1 MRKIHSFA
9 VMLGLIGLVFP
20 LLGAAQQANAW
31 KVDDTWAGGQW
42 DGSTS
47 WIATDGKGKV
57 VVLVRDA
64 PYFREYTRDGEF
76 IRSWGDDGLFSVA
89 HSLTIDAEGNYWVT
103 DSSAHVVKKLSSD
116 GELLLTLGQAGL
128 AGDNQ
133 SEDRFNQ
140 VNHVAIA
147 ANGDIYVSDGYVNAR
162 IVHFTPDGRYVRSIE
177 GDGRGTMPGQIT
189 LPHGVALDASNR
201 ILVNDSDNA
210 RVSVFENDGRFVETW
225 PYPSRGGIEVAAD
238 GTVYISDVNAGIV
251 NIVDSNGKLLDSVN
265 ADRAHG
271 LAIDTDGS
279 IYTSGASRMTVM
291 KITRQ

>member
-1 MRKIHSFA
+1 MNNRFNTA
-9 VMLGLIGLVFP
+9 VMLTLLGLIWPLVAP
-20 LLGAAQQANAW
+20 AQQGGSW
-31 KVDDTWAGGQW
+31 RVDPTWAGGSW

-64 PYFREYTRDGEF
+64 PYFREYSREGEF
-76 IRSWGDDGLFSVA
+76 IRSWGDDGLFRVA
-89 HSLTIDAEGNYWVT
+89 HSLTIDAAGNYWVT
-103 DSSAHVVKKLSSD
+103 DSSAHVVKKLSPE
-116 GELLLTLGQAGL
+116 GELLLTLGQAGQ
-128 AGDNQ
+128 AGDNLA
-133 SEDRFNQ
+133 EDRFNQ

-147 ANGDIYVSDGYVNAR
+147 ANGDIYVSDGYVNSR
-162 IVHFTPDGRYVRSIE
+162 IVHFTPEGKYVRSIV
-177 GDGRGTMPGQIT
+177 GYGRGTMPGQIT
-189 LPHGVALDASNR
+189 LPHGVALDSRNR

-238 GTVYISDVNAGIV
+238 DTVYISDVNAGIV
-251 NIVDSNGKLLDSVN
+251 NIVDSSGKLLGSVN

-291 KITRQ
+291 KITRE